1 MLPAPRSMLSPSRKL
16 YSPSCKLF
24 RAGSGAGG
32 RSPISYLLV
41 ALAFPLLVAFSPA
54 ARGQGSALNKTSFG
68 KSQNSA
74 EDLQN
79 SLTPGKPNLTKGEK
93 KSEVDPKKLPSKSTK
108 DPLFQGG
115 LMDVNVDWTGS
126 DKLGKPRTANESD
139 PKIQKKAEATE
150 DPKAAA
156 KNADPARDKDSK
168 PSKSE
173 PADAGQ
179 NKDQKTTSAAA
190 NEKPSE
196 KEKTSTSKPDSD
208 R

>member
-1 MLPAPRSMLSPSRKL
+1 MAPISHLRSS
-16 YSPSCKLF
+16 
-24 RAGSGAGG
+24 
-32 RSPISYLLV
+32 ISYLLIAV
-41 ALAFPLLVAFSPA
+41 AFLLLVVCGLNSAFA
-54 ARGQGSALNKTSFG
+54 QGSALSKTSLG
-68 KSQNSA
+68 HSQNTT
-74 EDLQN
+74 EDLEN
-79 SLTPGKPNLTKGEK
+79 SLIPGKPKFGKGEK

-150 DPKAAA
+150 DPKVAA

-173 PADAGQ
+173 PADDQ
-179 NKDQKTTSAAA
+179 NKEQKQSPAKSGD
-190 NEKPSE
+190 KPSE
-196 KEKTSTSKPDSD
+196 KEKVAANKTDGD